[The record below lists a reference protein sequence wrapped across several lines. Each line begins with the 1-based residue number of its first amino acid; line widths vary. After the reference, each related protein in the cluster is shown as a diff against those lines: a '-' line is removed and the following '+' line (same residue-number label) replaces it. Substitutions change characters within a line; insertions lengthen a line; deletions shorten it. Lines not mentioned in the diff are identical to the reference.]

1 MQQVFQKYVS
11 SVLGARR
18 GRGKVAYGRVY
29 KYVSSVLG
37 AGRERGNVAYGRV
50 YIYGSKRLYHM
61 PVGEGR
67 VGQ

>member
-1 MQQVFQKYVS
+1 MADYRGTCSKCRYYDKSLYEVPCNRCFRSMFHPCWEPGK
-11 SVLGARR
+11 GAEKSPT
-18 GRGKVAYGRVY
+18 GG
-29 KYVSSVLG
+29 
-37 AGRERGNVAYGRV
+37 